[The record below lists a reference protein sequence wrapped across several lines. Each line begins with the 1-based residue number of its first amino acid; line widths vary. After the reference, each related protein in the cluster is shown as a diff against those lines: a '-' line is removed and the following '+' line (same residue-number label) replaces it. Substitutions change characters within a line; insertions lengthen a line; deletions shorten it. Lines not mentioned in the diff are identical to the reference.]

1 MTAKVWRRTAA
12 LVAVGVS
19 ALALLAITASEALG
33 APTMAVNGKLME
45 LGANGAF
52 RFQPPSTSTASTV
65 GLLASAAAIIVV
77 VGGIT
82 WILDRQSRSRL
93 AAVRSRPADDEW
105 QAIRERQEATGTQ
118 GSEHDQERKA
128 A

>member
-1 MTAKVWRRTAA
+1 MTAKVWRRVAA
-12 LVAVGVS
+12 LIAVGAS
-19 ALALLAITASEALG
+19 ALALLAITASEALA

-45 LGANGAF
+45 LGANGPF
-52 RFQPPSTSTASTV
+52 RLQHTASTGATV
-65 GLLASAAAIIVV
+65 GMLATAAAVIIVV
-77 VGGIT
+77 GGVSL
-82 WILDRQSRSRL
+82 ILDRQSRSRL

-118 GSEHDQERKA
+118 SSEQDQERKA